1 MTYSS
6 LSNCPV
12 PTDQQPLNEYEELKS
27 RWLFSDCTHNWYKF
41 LRKMAGIWALCLVL
55 AAPVTAAS
63 FSPYKQFGHFFLCSA
78 AGASIG
84 VILALVRLY
93 LGWSYVRDRLFSSVI
108 FYEESGWYDG
118 QNWTKPEELLARDRL
133 IVSYEIK
140 PIIRRLQTTFAG
152 LAALFFAGTIVWHLV

>member
-1 MTYSS
+1 MTNSS

-12 PTDQQPLNEYEELKS
+12 PTEQQPLNEYEELKS
-27 RWLFSDCTHNWYKF
+27 TWLFRDCTRNWLDF
-41 LRKMAGIWALCLVL
+41 LKTMAWIWGFCWLL

-63 FSPYKQFGHFFLCSA
+63 FSPYKQLSHFLLCSA

-84 VILALVRLY
+84 VVLCLVRLY
-93 LGWSYVRDRLFSSVI
+93 LGWSYVSDRLFSSVV

-118 QNWTKPEELLARDRL
+118 QTWTKPEKLLTRDRL

-140 PIIRRLQTTFAG
+140 PIIRRLQNTFAG
-152 LAALFFAGTIVWHLV
+152 LAGLFVAGTIVWHLV